1 MEAGTRICSHCGLRR
16 LTETECPACGSP
28 TYAPHD
34 PQAVPLPTAETEK
47 PAAAGSPVAGLA
59 VALIG
64 AGALLASLSMPWYA
78 VELPSG
84 LRGLFESA
92 AEQFGAGELARG
104 LEANAWEA
112 FELADIA
119 LAAAAGVTFI
129 VIAAT
134 LLARLKPADATRIL
148 QGVGGFVIGLTLFR
162 MIDQPDPA
170 PLLSVETG
178 AWVALVAG
186 GVIVL
191 GSGLT
196 TARAR

>member
-28 TYAPHD
+28 TYMPYD
-34 PQAVPLPTAETEK
+34 PEAVPLPAAEAEK
-47 PAAAGSPVAGLA
+47 PAAGSPVLGLA
-59 VALIG
+59 IALVG

-78 VELPSG
+78 IELPGG

-92 AEQFGAGELARG
+92 AQQFGAGELARN

-112 FELADIA
+112 FEIADIA

-134 LLARLKPADATRIL
+134 MLSRIKPADATRVL
-148 QGVGGFVIGLTLFR
+148 QGVGGFVIGLTIFR
-162 MIDQPDPA
+162 MVDQPDPA
-170 PLLSVETG
+170 PLLGVEPG

-186 GVIVL
+186 AAIVL

-196 TARAR
+196 AARAR

>member
-28 TYAPHD
+28 TYAPFD
-34 PQAVPLPTAETEK
+34 PQAVPLPAAEAEK
-47 PAAAGSPVAGLA
+47 PAPGSPVLGMAI
-59 VALIG
+59 ALIG

-78 VELPSG
+78 IELPSG

-92 AEQFGAGELARG
+92 AQQFGAGELARG

-112 FELADIA
+112 FEIADIA

-134 LLARLKPADATRIL
+134 MLSRIAPAAATRVL
-148 QGVGGFVIGLTLFR
+148 QAVGGFVIGLTIFR

-170 PLLSVETG
+170 QLLGVETG
-178 AWVALVAG
+178 AWVALAAG
-186 GVIVL
+186 AAIVL

-196 TARAR
+196 ATRAR